1 MSIKLN
7 AQSGGSVA
15 LDAPTQTT
23 SSADLV
29 FKLPVADGSS
39 GQVLK
44 TDGSSNLS
52 FGSAAGPGQII
63 EILTGMC
70 DGRSVTVGSG
80 TYTLSNVT
88 SVQALD
94 NTYTDVTGSSIAYTP
109 PTGTKALIYEFD
121 FMWEA
126 ATLSG
131 ISSHQIVFDGTV
143 VTPSKTAVAGD
154 YNSYHHSHQPQT
166 AYWVFDLSV
175 GSNDYANGKVQ
186 GSAWTSNKTIKLQMR
201 ESDNSSYNVKLHN
214 NHFMDGGT
222 NTGDNGL
229 RIPKLT
235 ITAIA

>member
-15 LDAPTQTT
+15 LEAPTQTT
-23 SSADLV
+23 GSANLT
-29 FKLPVADGSS
+29 FTLPVADGSS

-52 FGSAAGPGQII
+52 FGAAAGAGQII
-63 EILTGMC
+63 ETVAGMC

-80 TYTLSNVT
+80 TYTFGNVT
-88 SVQALD
+88 SVQAFD
-94 NTYTDVTGSSIAYTP
+94 TTYTDITGSSIAYTP
-109 PTGTKALIYEFD
+109 PTGTKALIYAFD

-126 ATLSG
+126 ASTSG
-131 ISSHQIVFDGTV
+131 ISFHQILIDGTV
-143 VTPSKTAVAGD
+143 VTQSKTCVASD
-154 YNSYHHSHQPQT
+154 YNSYHHAHMAQT

-186 GSAWTSNKTIKLQMR
+186 GSAWTSNKTIKVQMR
-201 ESDNSSYNVKLHN
+201 ESDNSSYNVKVHN
-214 NHFMDGGT
+214 NHFMDGST
-222 NTGDNGL
+222 LTGDNGL
-229 RIPKLT
+229 RIPKLQ